1 MQKGEKGSGGEGG
14 NQIVDKQCDKQ
25 CTSSNIV
32 DGYSRV

>member
-1 MQKGEKGSGGEGG
+1 MQKGEKGKGKKGH
-14 NQIVDKQCDKQ
+14 QIVDKQCNKQ